1 MLLLISFHSFGLFH
15 ELRPSGFPVAAAQ
28 VEPEPVVE
36 MSEDWL
42 DSLLNDWA
50 ESKSRARSVLH
61 EYSFIRC
68 HRPTRSIVK
77 YDPFTVK

>member
-42 DSLLNDWA
+42 DSLLND
-50 ESKSRARSVLH
+50 
-61 EYSFIRC
+61 
-68 HRPTRSIVK
+68 
-77 YDPFTVK
+77 